1 MFLYRSIY
9 INTIISIG
17 DGKPA
22 EKVISREETQKRK
35 LLVFSRPLTSYINRV
50 GGFTKG

>member
-22 EKVISREETQKRK
+22 EKVISREEAQK